1 MAAAVIP
8 IIAQV
13 AGIVAPLLPDI
24 IRGVE
29 TVFKDNKKSGT
40 DKMDAVVT
48 SVRAVIDKKVA
59 LGNLPTG
66 TMPTDAELRAL
77 IEGEFQRMK
86 AAGELTAAPAPVA
99 LNGVYLVKG
108 RLVPVAG
115 VDLLG

>member
-13 AGIVAPLLPDI
+13 ASMVAPLLPDI

-29 TVFKDNKKSGT
+29 AVFKSPGAGV
-40 DKMDAVVT
+40 DKMDVAV
-48 SVRAVIDKKVA
+48 SQVRAVVDKKA
-59 LGNLPTG
+59 ARGEIA
-66 TMPTDAELRAL
+66 TMPTDVELRAL

-86 AAGELTAAPAPVA
+86 AEGLLAAAPTPVA
-99 LNGVYLVKG
+99 LSGVYLLKG
-108 RLVPVAG
+108 KLVPVAG

>member
-13 AGIVAPLLPDI
+13 AGVVAPLLPDI

-29 TVFKDNKKSGT
+29 AVFKAPKSGE
-40 DKMDAVVT
+40 DRMDVAV
-48 SVRAVIDKKVA
+48 SQVRAIVDKQVA
-59 LGNLPTG
+59 RGDIRSA

-99 LNGVYLVKG
+99 ISGVYLVKG

>member
-29 TVFKDNKKSGT
+29 AVFKAPKSGE
-40 DKMDAVVT
+40 DRMDVAV
-48 SVRAVIDKKVA
+48 SQVRAVVDKKA
-59 LGNLPTG
+59 ARGEIPAG

-86 AAGELTAAPAPVA
+86 TEGLLTAAPAPVA
-99 LNGVYLVKG
+99 LSGMFLLKG
-108 RLVPVAG
+108 RMVPFIG
-115 VDLLG
+115 FDLLG

>member
-29 TVFKDNKKSGT
+29 AAFRSDPKSGI
-40 DKMDAVVT
+40 DKMDTAVTFARAVV
-48 SVRAVIDKKVA
+48 DKKVA
-59 LGNLPTG
+59 RGSLPAG
-66 TMPTDAELRAL
+66 SMPTDAELRAL

-99 LNGVYLVKG
+99 LSGVYLLKG

>member
-29 TVFKDNKKSGT
+29 AVFKSPKAGEDR
-40 DKMDAVVT
+40 MDVAV
-48 SVRAVIDKKVA
+48 SQVRAVVDKA
-59 LGNLPTG
+59 LARKDVTG
-66 TMPTDAELRAL
+66 PAPTDAELRAL

-86 AAGELTAAPAPVA
+86 ASGELTAAPAPVA
-99 LNGVYLVKG
+99 LSGVYLLKG

>member
-13 AGIVAPLLPDI
+13 AGVVAPLLPDI

-29 TVFKDNKKSGT
+29 AVFKGKAGEDR
-40 DKMDAVVT
+40 MDVAVSQIRAVV
-48 SVRAVIDKKVA
+48 DKKVA
-59 LGNLPTG
+59 RGEVSGP
-66 TMPTDAELRAL
+66 MPTDAELRAL

-86 AAGELTAAPAPVA
+86 AAGELTTAPAPVA
-99 LNGVYLVKG
+99 LSGIWLVKG